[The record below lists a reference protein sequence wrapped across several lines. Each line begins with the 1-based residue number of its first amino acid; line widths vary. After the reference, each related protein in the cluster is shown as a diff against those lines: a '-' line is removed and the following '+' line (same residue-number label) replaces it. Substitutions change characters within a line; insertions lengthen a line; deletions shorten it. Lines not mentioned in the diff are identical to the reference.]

1 MLILS
6 RKTGE
11 SLVID
16 GRITV
21 KIIRTDGDTVKVGIE
36 APADI
41 PVHRQEVYEEI
52 QRSNRE
58 AATRAPLSQ
67 IPSLGRP
74 QPGSPAAKL
83 PLTGAP
89 TGAPVTAPIG
99 QAGGAT
105 HFSPATNQK
114 HSKTV

>member
-16 GRITV
+16 GRVIV

-36 APADI
+36 APSNI

-52 QRSNRE
+52 QKANRE
-58 AATRAPLSQ
+58 AATRAPHSQ
-67 IPSLGRP
+67 LPSLSKP
-74 QPGSPAAKL
+74 KPSASTPD
-83 PLTGAP
+83 
-89 TGAPVTAPIG
+89 
-99 QAGGAT
+99 
-105 HFSPATNQK
+105 FSPATNQQ

>member
-16 GRITV
+16 GRIVV

-41 PVHRQEVYEEI
+41 PVHRQEVYDEI
-52 QRSNRE
+52 QKSNRE
-58 AATRAPLSQ
+58 AATRVPLPILPALGKPKSTAAS
-67 IPSLGRP
+67 IP
-74 QPGSPAAKL
+74 
-83 PLTGAP
+83 
-89 TGAPVTAPIG
+89 
-99 QAGGAT
+99 
-105 HFSPATNQK
+105 FSPATNQQN
-114 HSKTV
+114 SKTV

>member
-6 RKTGE
+6 RKIGE

-16 GRITV
+16 GRVIV

-41 PVHRQEVYEEI
+41 PVHRQEVYDEI
-52 QRSNRE
+52 QKANRE
-58 AATRAPLSQ
+58 AANRDSGNRV
-67 IPSLGRP
+67 SLP
-74 QPGSPAAKL
+74 QLPGMAKSK
-83 PLTGAP
+83 
-89 TGAPVTAPIG
+89 G
-99 QAGGAT
+99 QALPAPNPNR
-105 HFSPATNQK
+105 FSPATNQQ